1 MSALVVDRMGN
12 FVSSLKLE
20 SKVLSLSD
28 DGTNTTL
35 VVENVFHIRA
45 MPSSQI
51 RNVFIDGISYN
62 VIAVNYDA
70 NTVTIIGVVLSASVY
85 KVPNP
90 FYWYG
95 TLISTAN
102 EIRMLDDSQKVPM
115 IYLNEIIT
123 EKRQTRPSRVKS
135 IAQIRL
141 AFADVYSN
149 DWTRKQHHD
158 LLIKPLSKL
167 ADYVFEQLDKRSC
180 FAFREGVEVTQNIV
194 PKWGEITRKGT
205 KQKTF
210 NEYLD
215 AIEWVFDLEV
225 CDCK

>member
-1 MSALVVDRMGN
+1 MSALVVDRMAD

-20 SKVLSLSD
+20 SKVLALSNN
-28 DGTNTTL
+28 GTNTTL
-35 VVENVFHIRA
+35 MVENVFHIRA
-45 MPSSQI
+45 MPVPSR
-51 RNVFIDGISYN
+51 RNVFIDGVSYD
-62 VIAVNYDA
+62 VIGVDYGA
-70 NTVTIIGVVLSASVY
+70 NTVTVEGVILSASVY

-123 EKRQTRPSRVKS
+123 EKRQTRPSRIKS
-135 IAQIRL
+135 IAPIRL

-158 LLIKPLSKL
+158 LLIKPLSNL
-167 ADYVFEQLDKRSC
+167 ADYVFEKLDKRSC
-180 FAFREGVEVTQNIV
+180 FSFREGSEITQNIV

-215 AIEWVFDLEV
+215 AIEWVNFEIEI
-225 CDCK
+225 CDC